1 MNLIKLAIAR
11 PTAVIAGVLMALMF
25 GVVALQT
32 IPIHLA
38 PDVQRPIIR
47 VSTSWSGAAPVEIES
62 EIVTRQEEALRG
74 LKGSKSM
81 TSTSRTGRAS
91 VILEFGVSQDMDKAL
106 LLVANRLDRVTGYP
120 DEADEPT
127 LHTSGTEDNSIAWFR
142 LQRTEGNNREL
153 HTYRDYAEDV
163 IQERLERVSGV
174 SSVNV
179 WGGGRREMRIIVDP
193 AKMAR
198 FSLTVSEIVDA
209 LRAANASI
217 SGGDVEEGKRRY
229 VVRTDGKFTTPE
241 QVAAVVLRAE
251 GDDANGGVSRVSVAD
266 IADVRFDYKKP
277 TALLRANGEATMGM
291 SATAEAG
298 ANVIEV
304 MKGIREATTEL
315 NTQILPP
322 QRLHLEQI
330 YDDTVYI
337 NSSINLVIQNI
348 WVGGTLAVIVL
359 LVFLRSVRATLI
371 VALAIPVS
379 VVASF
384 VAMAMLG
391 RSLNVISLA
400 GIAFAVGMV
409 VDAAIVV
416 LENIYRLRERG
427 RPPMAAAYEGTKQ
440 VWGAIL
446 VSALTTVMVFVPI
459 LVMELEVGQLFRDI
473 AVAISVA
480 VMLSLIV
487 SITVIPTL
495 SARLLVNQVKAPGEG
510 IRLPGID
517 HFGRAFLAGV
527 TGLTRAVA
535 GNKALALGLVA
546 ALTVVTGVATWQFLP
561 DLEYLPEG
569 NRNFVAG
576 IVFPPPGYNLSTTTA
591 IANRVESAI
600 KPHWVSVSGP
610 EPKPGEPPRIS
621 NFFFVAR
628 NSSTFIGAIS
638 AQEQRAGELI
648 PVLSRPVFREPG
660 TFAVMFQPSIF
671 GRGVGGARAIDLDI
685 SGPDLEEVIGVA
697 KRANVMI
704 SGIMPRSEGNQVRP
718 RPGLE
723 LGAPEV
729 RLLPDPVRLADNG
742 ISARDLGLTV
752 DAFNDGLRVA
762 EITIGGKRV
771 DLILMGPENNVL
783 ETQGIANLPVVTRS
797 GDILPVSALAE
808 VVFTAGPVEI
818 RHTERERTI
827 TLQVRPAPT
836 LALGAALEM
845 LESEVVQKLRN
856 DGLPTG
862 VKIRL
867 RGTADKLTQTW
878 DVMRLNLLLALVLVY
893 LVMAVLFESFVYPLI
908 IALSVPLAT
917 AGGVVGLLVLNQFH
931 FQALDMLTLLGFV
944 ILIGIVVNNAI
955 LLVHQTLYL
964 IRDEGMEHRE
974 AIVEATRNRTRPIF
988 MSTLTSVFGMMPLVV
1003 FPGAGSELYRG
1014 LGSVV
1019 IGGLALSALL
1029 TLAIVPPLMS
1039 VFVGTLESR
1048 RLGAGNSEALTD
1060 VAD

>member
-1 MNLIKLAIAR
+1 MNLIRLAIDR

-25 GVVALQT
+25 GFVSLQT

-47 VSTSWSGAAPVEIES
+47 VSTSWSGAAPVEIER
-62 EIVTRQEEALRG
+62 ELVTRQEEALRG
-74 LKGSKSM
+74 LDGVRAM
-81 TSTSRTGRAS
+81 RSTARTGSAS
-91 VILEFGVSQDMDKAL
+91 VILEFGVGQDMDKAI
-106 LLVANRLDRVTGYP
+106 LLVANRLDRVSGYP
-120 DEADEPT
+120 DEANEPT

-142 LQRTEGNNREL
+142 LQRIEDNTREL

-174 SSVNV
+174 SGVSV
-179 WGGGRREMRIIVDP
+179 WGGGKRELRVIVDP
-193 AKMAR
+193 ENMAR
-198 FSLTVSEIVDA
+198 FRLTVSEIVDT

-229 VVRTDGKFTTPE
+229 VVRTDGEFTTPE
-241 QVAAVVLRAE
+241 QVAAVVLRTEAS
-251 GDDANGGVSRVSVAD
+251 GVDGGVSRITVAD
-266 IADVRFDYKKP
+266 VGDVSFDYKSP

-291 SATAEAG
+291 SATAESG
-298 ANVIEV
+298 ANVVEV
-304 MKGIREATTEL
+304 MRGLREAVVEL
-315 NTQILPP
+315 NSQILPS
-322 QRLHLEQI
+322 QRLQLQQM

-337 NSSINLVIQNI
+337 NSSINLVVQNI
-348 WVGGTLAVIVL
+348 WFGGTLAVIIL
-359 LVFLRSVRATLI
+359 LIFLRSVRATLI

-384 VAMAMLG
+384 VAMAILG

-400 GIAFAVGMV
+400 GIAFAIGMV

-427 RPPMAAAYEGTKQ
+427 RPPMQAAYEGAKQ

-446 VSALTTVMVFVPI
+446 VSALTTVMVFIPI

-480 VMLSLIV
+480 VMLSLVV

-495 SARLLVNQVKAPGEG
+495 SARLLVKDVKPPGEG
-510 IRLPGID
+510 VRLPVFD
-517 HFGRAFLAGV
+517 QFGEAFLAGV
-527 TGLTRAVA
+527 TGLSKAVA
-535 GNKALALGLVA
+535 HNKMFAIVVVVSLTLVTS
-546 ALTVVTGVATWQFLP
+546 LATWHFLP

-576 IVFPPPGYNLSTTTA
+576 FVSPPPGYNLSTTTA
-591 IANRVESAI
+591 IADRLETAV
-600 KPHWVSVSGP
+600 KPHWSSVSGP
-610 EPKPGEPPRIS
+610 EPEPGGPPKIS
-621 NFFFVAR
+621 NFFFVAQ
-628 NSSTFIGAIS
+628 NSSTFVGATS
-638 AQEQRAGELI
+638 EQSQRASELI
-648 PVLSRPVFREPG
+648 PIISRPVFREPG
-660 TFAVMFQPSIF
+660 AFAVMFQPSIF
-671 GRGVGGARAIDLDI
+671 GRGVGGARAIDMDI
-685 SGPDLEEVIGVA
+685 SGPDLEEVIAVA
-697 KRANVMI
+697 QRANAII
-704 SGIMPRSEGNQVRP
+704 SEVLPRSEGNQVRP

-729 RLLPDPVRLADNG
+729 RVIPDPVRLADNG
-742 ISARDLGLTV
+742 ISARDLGLTI
-752 DAFNDGLRVA
+752 DALNDGLRVA
-762 EITIGGKRV
+762 EITIGGKRA
-771 DLILMGPENNVL
+771 DLILMGPESNVL

-797 GDILPVSALAE
+797 GDILPASALADI
-808 VVFTAGPVEI
+808 VITSGPVEI
-818 RHTERERTI
+818 RHTERERTV

-836 LALGAALEM
+836 LALGAALEI
-845 LESEVVQKLRN
+845 LEKDVAQRLRS
-856 DGLPTG
+856 DGIPAG
-862 VKIRL
+862 VKIRM

-878 DVMRLNLLLALVLVY
+878 DVMRLNLLLALVIVY

-917 AGGVVGLLVLNQFH
+917 AGGVVGLLVLNRFH

-955 LLVHQTLYL
+955 LLVHQTLFL
-964 IRDEGMEHRE
+964 IREEGMEHRE

-988 MSTLTSVFGMMPLVV
+988 MSTLTSVFGMLPLVL

-1039 VFVGTLESR
+1039 IFVGTLESR
-1048 RLGAGNSEALTD
+1048 RMRTAKSEPLVDA
-1060 VAD
+1060 AD